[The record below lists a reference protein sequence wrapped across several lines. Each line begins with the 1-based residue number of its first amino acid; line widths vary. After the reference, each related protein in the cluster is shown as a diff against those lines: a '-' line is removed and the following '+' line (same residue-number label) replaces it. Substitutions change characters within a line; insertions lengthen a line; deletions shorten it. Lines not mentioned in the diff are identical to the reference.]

1 MIPRATL
8 RPAGTD
14 DGEFLFQ
21 VFFHT
26 RQGEFAAAGWAP
38 AELETFLRAQ
48 HDLQDRSYRSA
59 YPRGEFQVIELDRA
73 PVGRLYL
80 DRGPR
85 IIHIID
91 IALLPG
97 CRGRGLGTELLGA
110 LTREADALEARMSL
124 EVEAASPA
132 RQLYR
137 RLGFQETGAPGFHQ
151 RMERPS
157 PRALAMAPGSVP
169 GPERSI

>member
-1 MIPRATL
+1 VIPRATL
-8 RPAGTD
+8 RPAGTG

-48 HDLQDRSYRSA
+48 HQLQDRSYRSA
-59 YPRGEFQVIELDRA
+59 YPEGEFQVIELDRV

-85 IIHIID
+85 TIHVID
-91 IALLPG
+91 IALLPA
-97 CRGRGLGTELLGA
+97 CRGRGLGTELLQA
-110 LTREADALEARMSL
+110 LTREADAREARMSL
-124 EVEAASPA
+124 DVEAGNPA
-132 RQLYR
+132 RELYR
-137 RLGFQETGAPGFHQ
+137 RLGFQESGAPGFRQ

-157 PRALAMAPGSVP
+157 RCELAMAPGAVP
-169 GPERSI
+169 GPERSL